1 MSLSDLTSG
10 LRALRALVAK
20 LTLVLALLVG
30 LSFAHPDQRYPPRQ
44 AAEKGVKS
52 PRSRPLARSNNIVAR
67 DVDEVSASSFALAD
81 TSAPLECFQVA
92 EPVLTPQG
100 PAFRDGIS
108 ASTADPASAEA
119 GCTVVLMEH
128 SFANSYGAPFVGNY
142 TPPDCEFDYVVI
154 NFTVLVK
161 GRQYDRTGVM
171 YLGDTEVWRTS
182 TAEPTSYGIR
192 WVWLKDMT
200 PYTSLWKA
208 PQTLI
213 FDLESIVDDTC
224 KYPSSIDAGL
234 KRTASNTG
242 ILNTTLTATFFT
254 STVAAAEGRTPADL
268 IIPISE
274 RTGST
279 GEPSQFTYPAQN
291 ATNTVSFPQNVKRA
305 VFTVDVKAQGNEE
318 FWWSNVPQSAINT
331 FEAEYGTYPGY
342 SPFREVQILI
352 DGQLAGVD
360 WPFPVIYT
368 GGVVPQLHRPIVGI
382 EAFDIKEHEID
393 ITPWLPLLCD
403 GADHTFTIQVVGLD
417 DDGSSSATLST
428 TTDDEWYITGKIFL
442 WLDDEGSVTT
452 GELPAPYASEP
463 TIVFSQRITQNAS
476 GANDTI
482 DYSIAVTRTLSIS
495 AYLKTQG
502 GEGTATWSQSLSYSN
517 NGGVYAGGYDNVNT
531 FAIAGADSATGAG
544 LGLDY
549 STSYSYPLYCGSSAV
564 YSPEGNLTLRADLN
578 QSSRREVRGASVFPT
593 GLEAFLA
600 NGSDA
605 PAFQGSVLSTWR
617 NGTALYERPADNSYS
632 TGVGQTRQIFT
643 FSGLAAVDDGA
654 SAETE
659 LYFRDVSAYNDT
671 VVGNFVTLEG
681 QVVTDVTQA

>member
-1 MSLSDLTSG
+1 M
-10 LRALRALVAK
+10 
-20 LTLVLALLVG
+20 
-30 LSFAHPDQRYPPRQ
+30 
-44 AAEKGVKS
+44 
-52 PRSRPLARSNNIVAR
+52 
-67 DVDEVSASSFALAD
+67 
-81 TSAPLECFQVA
+81 
-92 EPVLTPQG
+92 
-100 PAFRDGIS
+100 
-108 ASTADPASAEA
+108 
-119 GCTVVLMEH
+119 
-128 SFANSYGAPFVGNY
+128 
-142 TPPDCEFDYVVI
+142 
-154 NFTVLVK
+154 LVK

-213 FDLESIVDDTC
+213 FDLESIVDDT
-224 KYPSSIDAGL
+224 Y
-234 KRTASNTG
+234 TG

-254 STVAAAEGRTPADL
+254 SSVAAAEGRTPADL

-291 ATNTVSFPQNVKRA
+291 ATNTVSFPQNAKRA

-318 FWWSNVPQSAINT
+318 FWWSNVPQSTINT

-342 SPFREVQILI
+342 SPFREVQVLI

-403 GADHTFTIQVVGLD
+403 GTDHVFTIQILGLD

-428 TTDDEWYITGKIFL
+428 TTDDEWYITGKIFI
-442 WLDDEGSVTT
+442 WLDDEGSITT
-452 GELPAPYASEP
+452 GEPPAPYASEP
-463 TIVFSQRITQNAS
+463 TIVFSQRITRNAS
-476 GANDTI
+476 GGNDTI

-495 AYLKTQG
+495 AYVKTQG
-502 GEGTATWSQSLSYSN
+502 GEGTATWAQSLSYSN
-517 NGGVYAGGYDNVNT
+517 NGGVYAAGYDNVNT
-531 FAIAGADSATGAG
+531 FAIAGADSATGGG
-544 LGLDY
+544 LGFDY
-549 STSYSYPLYCGSSAV
+549 SASYSYPLYCASSAA

-600 NGSDA
+600 NGSAA
-605 PAFQGSVLSTWR
+605 PAFQGSVLSTSR

-632 TGVGQTRQIFT
+632 TGVGQTHQVFT
-643 FSGLAAVDDGA
+643 FSGLTSDDGGA
-654 SAETE
+654 SAATE
-659 LYFRDVSAYNDT
+659 LYYRDVSAYNDT
-671 VVGNFVTLEG
+671 VVGNFVALEG

>member
-1 MSLSDLTSG
+1 MSGG
-10 LRALRALVAK
+10 LRALIAK
-20 LTLVLALLVG
+20 LTLVIALVG
-30 LSFAHPDQRYPPRQ
+30 LSFAHPDRRFPPRQ
-44 AAEKGVKS
+44 PAGKGVKS
-52 PRSRPLARSNNIVAR
+52 PRSHPLARFNNLVAR
-67 DVDEVSASSFALAD
+67 DVDEVSTSSTALAD
-81 TSAPLECFQVA
+81 TRAPLECFQVA

-100 PAFRDGIS
+100 PAFRDGVSAPTTAS
-108 ASTADPASAEA
+108 ASASA

-128 SFANSYGAPFVGNY
+128 SFANSYGAPFVGTY

-213 FDLESIVDDTC
+213 FDLESIVDDT
-224 KYPSSIDAGL
+224 Y
-234 KRTASNTG
+234 TG

-254 STVAAAEGRTPADL
+254 SSVAAAEGRTPADL

-291 ATNTVSFPQNVKRA
+291 ATNTVSFPQNAKRA

-318 FWWSNVPQSAINT
+318 FWWSNVPQSTINT

-342 SPFREVQILI
+342 SPFREVQVLI

-403 GADHTFTIQVVGLD
+403 GTDHVFTIQILGLD

-428 TTDDEWYITGKIFL
+428 TTDDEWYITGKIFI
-442 WLDDEGSVTT
+442 WLDDEGSITT
-452 GELPAPYASEP
+452 GEPPAPYASEP
-463 TIVFSQRITQNAS
+463 TIVFSQRITRNAS
-476 GANDTI
+476 GGNDTI

-495 AYLKTQG
+495 AYVKTQG
-502 GEGTATWSQSLSYSN
+502 GEGTATWAQSLSYSN
-517 NGGVYAGGYDNVNT
+517 NGGVYAAGYDNVNT
-531 FAIAGADSATGAG
+531 FAIAGADSATGGG
-544 LGLDY
+544 LGFDY
-549 STSYSYPLYCGSSAV
+549 SASYSYPLYCASSAA

-600 NGSDA
+600 NGSAA
-605 PAFQGSVLSTWR
+605 PAFQGSVLSTSR

-632 TGVGQTRQIFT
+632 TGVGQTHQVFT
-643 FSGLAAVDDGA
+643 FSGLTSDDGGA
-654 SAETE
+654 SAATE
-659 LYFRDVSAYNDT
+659 LYYRDVSAYNDT
-671 VVGNFVTLEG
+671 VVGNFVALEG

>member
-1 MSLSDLTSG
+1 MSLPNLMSG
-10 LRALRALVAK
+10 GLRALVAK
-20 LTLVLALLVG
+20 WTLVIALLVG
-30 LSFAHPDQRYPPRQ
+30 LSFAHPDVRYPPRKVV
-44 AAEKGVKS
+44 EKGVKS
-52 PRSRPLARSNNIVAR
+52 PRSHPLARFSNLVAR
-67 DVDEVSASSFALAD
+67 EADEISTSSTALAD
-81 TSAPLECFQVA
+81 TRAPLECFQVA
-92 EPVLTPQG
+92 EPVLTPEG
-100 PAFRDGIS
+100 LAFRDGVS
-108 ASTADPASAEA
+108 APTADRVSAEA

-142 TPPDCEFDYVVI
+142 TPPDCEFDHVVI

-213 FDLESIVDDTC
+213 FDLESIVDDT
-224 KYPSSIDAGL
+224 Y
-234 KRTASNTG
+234 TG

-254 STVAAAEGRTPADL
+254 SSVTAAESRTPADL

-305 VFTVDVKAQGNEE
+305 VFTVDVKAQGDEE
-318 FWWSNVPQSAINT
+318 FWWSNVPQSAIHT
-331 FEAEYGTYPGY
+331 FDAEYGTYPGY

-403 GADHTFTIQVVGLD
+403 GADHTFTIQIVGLD

-428 TTDDEWYITGKIFL
+428 TTDSEWYITGKVFL
-442 WLDDEGSVTT
+442 WLDGEGSITT
-452 GELPAPYASEP
+452 GEPPAPYVSDP
-463 TIVFSQRITQNAS
+463 TIVFSQRISQNAS

-495 AYLKTQG
+495 AYVKTQS

-517 NGGVYAGGYDNVNT
+517 NGGVYAAGYDNVNT

-544 LGLDY
+544 LDISY
-549 STSYSYPLYCGSSAV
+549 SASYSYPLYCGSSAA

-578 QSSRREVRGASVFPT
+578 QNSRREVRGASVFPT

-600 NGSDA
+600 GPDA
-605 PAFQGSVLSTWR
+605 PAFRGSVLSTSR

-632 TGVGQTRQIFT
+632 TGVGETHQVFT
-643 FSGLAAVDDGA
+643 FAGITDDDGGA
-654 SAETE
+654 SASTE
-659 LYFRDVSAYNDT
+659 LYYRDVSAYNDT
-671 VVGNFVTLEG
+671 VVGNFVVLEG
-681 QVVTDVTQA
+681 QVLANAT